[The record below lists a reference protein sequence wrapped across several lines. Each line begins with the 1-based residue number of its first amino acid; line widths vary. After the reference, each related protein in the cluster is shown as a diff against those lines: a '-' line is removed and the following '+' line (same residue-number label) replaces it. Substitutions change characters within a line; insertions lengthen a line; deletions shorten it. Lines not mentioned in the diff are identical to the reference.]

1 MILLYL
7 VTNVFLLIA
16 LLLLSL
22 AQQYNLNFVCFGST
36 RIRAI
41 DEFEQEGAAA
51 LYQHTMHCNQPKL
64 FIFKG
69 IFLVLALVFYM
80 CTFIALSGRKGID
93 ELQKR
98 CADAFH

>member
-16 LLLLSL
+16 LLLSSL

-69 IFLVLALVFYM
+69 IF
-80 CTFIALSGRKGID
+80 
-93 ELQKR
+93 
-98 CADAFH
+98 